1 MRQKFILSLMLF
13 VCCILATAANKE
25 KRAIEQFTQIEVSKG
40 ANISLVQCDTLYLEV
55 VTDGCPTS
63 DVETY
68 VKKGILYVRMAK
80 RTAGSAV
87 QVFIYFSDV
96 ERIDVKTGASVET
109 DCHFEHRGSAFTLA
123 VGAKCEAE
131 MDIDV
136 DELVVDANSCTI
148 ELEGIAKKQTVDFA
162 GTVGEA
168 KYDASSLESE
178 DVEINVSGAEATVK
192 FSKSLIAKA
201 VGGTIKYIGDESNV
215 KAETSLGGKV
225 EKD

>member
-1 MRQKFILSLMLF
+1 MTKKLFTVVALMLI
-13 VCCILATAANKE
+13 CIALQAANKE
-25 KRAIEQFTQIEVSKG
+25 RRETETFTQIEVSKG
-40 ANISLVQCDTLYLEV
+40 ANISLVQCDSLYLEV

-80 RTAGSAV
+80 RTPGSAV
-87 QVFIYFSDV
+87 QVFIYFGDV
-96 ERIDVKTGASVET
+96 ERIDVKTGASVDT
-109 DCHFEHRGSAFTLA
+109 DCHFEHHGGAFTLA

-136 DELVVDANSCTI
+136 DELIVDANSCTI

-168 KYDASSLESE
+168 RYDASSLESE
-178 DVEINVSGAEATVK
+178 EVDITVSGAEATVK
-192 FSKSLIAKA
+192 FSKSLNAKA
-201 VGGTIKYIGDESNV
+201 MGGSITYIGDEANV
-215 KAETSLGGKV
+215 TAQESLGGKIQ
-225 EKD
+225 KQ